1 MRSGQF
7 GKRLSNM
14 YAGPGLILALRAEEE
29 KAMGTD
35 HLSSFGVTSTT
46 DVVQGFLGRHANVQA
61 RNGRSRGSSVDVAL
75 SLANLE
81 RSRRQISVHS
91 LEAKTLGSFIHG
103 RRRLSPSKRLQD
115 PSTHELFL
123 IQ

>member
-46 DVVQGFLGRHANVQA
+46 DVVQVFPGRHANVQA
-61 RNGRSRGSSVDVAL
+61 RNGRSRGSSVDVA
-75 SLANLE
+75 LANLE

-103 RRRLSPSKRLQD
+103 RRRL
-115 PSTHELFL
+115 
-123 IQ
+123 